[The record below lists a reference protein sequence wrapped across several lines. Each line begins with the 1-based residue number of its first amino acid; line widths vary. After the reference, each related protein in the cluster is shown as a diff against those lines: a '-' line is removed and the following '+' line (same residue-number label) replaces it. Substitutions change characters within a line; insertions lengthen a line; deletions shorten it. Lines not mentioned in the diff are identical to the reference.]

1 MKGFKLKKGKR
12 DLQAIVDVITEAYHN
27 NNFKEM
33 KLLTEELIIELRTDR
48 ISTYKF
54 NESLKNIK
62 SKDSLIKFVYA
73 IHMQDYKET
82 ASFNKL

>member
-33 KLLTEELIIELRTDR
+33 KLLTEELIIELRCS
-48 ISTYKF
+48 IY
-54 NESLKNIK
+54 
-62 SKDSLIKFVYA
+62 
-73 IHMQDYKET
+73 
-82 ASFNKL
+82 SFC

>member
-1 MKGFKLKKGKR
+1 
-12 DLQAIVDVITEAYHN
+12 
-27 NNFKEM
+27 M

-82 ASFNKL
+82 ASFNKF

>member
-33 KLLTEELIIELRTDR
+33 KLLTEELIIELKTDR
-48 ISTYKF
+48 IRTYKF

-73 IHMQDYKET
+73 IQ
-82 ASFNKL
+82 

>member
-33 KLLTEELIIELRTDR
+33 KLLTEELIIELRTDK

-62 SKDSLIKFVYA
+62 SKDSLLKMVYS

-82 ASFNKL
+82 ASFKKF

>member
-1 MKGFKLKKGKR
+1 
-12 DLQAIVDVITEAYHN
+12 
-27 NNFKEM
+27 M

-62 SKDSLIKFVYA
+62 SKDSLS
-73 IHMQDYKET
+73 
-82 ASFNKL
+82 SFPAPI